1 VTHQALAGS
10 RIPTILI
17 GLLLA
22 GGLGATQPP
31 TERETADVIVVGA
44 GVAGLSAAYEAGHA
58 GARVLVIDMWSV
70 FGGHAVMSEGQVSMV
85 DTPFGRAR
93 GVVDSA
99 DLAYRDFVDY
109 GEDAN
114 EAWVRRYV
122 ESSRTELYDWLTSL
136 GVVFD
141 RLFHTHG
148 NSVPR
153 IHVPRSRGL
162 GLVGPIYRACLKDPD
177 IAFRWNTK
185 VERLLVEEGRI
196 RGVEGLDMRTGQR
209 VRWRSGAVVLATG
222 GFQSNLALVRKHWPS
237 ALPQP
242 ERLLAGSGVN
252 AMGSGLGLAESVGGR
267 VARLD
272 HQWNY
277 VTGLEDPRFPGQGR
291 GLNVRTA
298 DAIWVNAE
306 GRRFVNEYQGR
317 AYATKFTFPAVARQ
331 PGATFWA
338 VFDQDNRA
346 NFYVAG
352 TDWADRAQVE
362 RWILDNRSV
371 VKSATTIA
379 QLATDVGLP
388 AAALDETV
396 RTYNRFVD
404 GGEDADFHRFS
415 RERPTSGRDAEFRPR
430 RIERSPF
437 YAMQLRPVTRKSMG
451 GVVIDLDCR
460 VVDQGQ
466 QPIRGLYA
474 AGELTGLAGINGKA
488 GLEGTFLG
496 PSMLTGRV
504 AGRTAVSDSRARAG
518 ASGPAAPATEDR
530 PTFALTADQLSR
542 GCLVCHDIAGLAAT
556 PRPGYLHFEQVHRQ
570 VLERR
575 FDCAICHVKLTS
587 AGPHR
592 VDALAHSETCAMCH
606 GSGAP

>member
-1 VTHQALAGS
+1 MTHQAIAGA
-10 RIPTILI
+10 RIPAILI

-22 GGLGATQPP
+22 GAIGATQRRA
-31 TERETADVIVVGA
+31 EGEAADVIVVGA
-44 GVAGLSAAYEAGHA
+44 GVAGLSAAYEAGRA
-58 GARVLVIDMWSV
+58 GASVVVIDMWSV

-93 GVVDSA
+93 GVVDSV

-122 ESSRTELYDWLTSL
+122 ESSRTELFDWLTSL

-162 GLVGPIYRACLKDPD
+162 GLVGPIYRACLKDPG
-177 IAFRWNTK
+177 ISFRWNTK
-185 VERLLVEEGRI
+185 IEKLLVEDGRI
-196 RGVEGLDMRTGQR
+196 RGVEGLDLRTGQR
-209 VRWRSGAVVLATG
+209 ARWRAGAVVLATG
-222 GFQSNLALVRKHWPS
+222 GFQSNLALVRQHWPS

-252 AMGSGLGLAESVGGR
+252 AMGSGLGLVEAVGGQ

-338 VFDQDNRA
+338 VFDQDNRRELLR
-346 NFYVAG
+346 G
-352 TDWADRAQVE
+352 GHRLGRQSADRSLDSRQPVGRQV
-362 RWILDNRSV
+362 RADDR
-371 VKSATTIA
+371 ATC
-379 QLATDVGLP
+379 DRRRP
-388 AAALDETV
+388 AGHALDETV
-396 RTYNRFVD
+396 RAYNRSVD
-404 GGEDADFHRFS
+404 AGEDSGLPPFLPQSVRRRGAT
-415 RERPTSGRDAEFRPR
+415 PT
-430 RIERSPF
+430 
-437 YAMQLRPVTRKSMG
+437 
-451 GVVIDLDCR
+451 IDLD
-460 VVDQGQ
+460 
-466 QPIRGLYA
+466 A
-474 AGELTGLAGINGKA
+474 SNGRRS
-488 GLEGTFLG
+488 TRC
-496 PSMLTGRV
+496 S
-504 AGRTAVSDSRARAG
+504 
-518 ASGPAAPATEDR
+518 SG
-530 PTFALTADQLSR
+530 LSR
-542 GCLVCHDIAGLAAT
+542 GRAWAAWSSISRVAWSTSGNNRFPRST
-556 PRPGYLHFEQVHRQ
+556 PP
-570 VLERR
+570 
-575 FDCAICHVKLTS
+575 AS
-587 AGPHR
+587 
-592 VDALAHSETCAMCH
+592 
-606 GSGAP
+606 

>member
-1 VTHQALAGS
+1 VTHQPIPGA
-10 RIPTILI
+10 RIPAILI

-22 GGLGATQPP
+22 GAIGATQRRA
-31 TERETADVIVVGA
+31 EGEAADVIVVGA
-44 GVAGLSAAYEAGHA
+44 GVAGLSAAYEAGRA
-58 GARVLVIDMWSV
+58 GASVVVIDMWSV

-93 GVVDSA
+93 GVVDSV
-99 DLAYRDFVDY
+99 DLAHRDFVDY

-122 ESSRTELYDWLTSL
+122 ESSRTELFDWLTSL

-162 GLVGPIYRACLKDPD
+162 GLVGPIYRACLKDPG
-177 IAFRWNTK
+177 ISFRWNTK
-185 VERLLVEEGRI
+185 IERLLVEDGRI

-209 VRWRSGAVVLATG
+209 ARWRAGAVVLATG
-222 GFQSNLALVRKHWPS
+222 GFQSNLALVRQHWPS

-252 AMGSGLGLAESVGGR
+252 AMGSGLGLVEAVGGR

-298 DAIWVNAE
+298 DAIWVNAG

-338 VFDQDNRA
+338 VFDHDNRA

-352 TDWADRAQVE
+352 TDWADKAQVD

-371 VKSATTIA
+371 VKSAPTIA
-379 QLATDVGLP
+379 QLAIDVGLP
-388 AAALDETV
+388 ATALDETV
-396 RTYNRFVD
+396 RAYNRFVD
-404 GGEDADFHRFS
+404 AGEDADFRRFS
-415 RERPTSGRDAEFRPR
+415 RERPTSGRDADYRPR
-430 RIERSPF
+430 RIERPPF

-451 GVVIDLDCR
+451 GVVIDLEGR
-460 VVDQGQ
+460 VVDQRQ
-466 QPIRGLYA
+466 QPIPALYA

-504 AGRTAVSDSRARAG
+504 AGRTAVSDSRARSA
-518 ASGPAAPATEDR
+518 AAAPAAAATEDR
-530 PTFALTADQLSR
+530 PAFALTADQLSR
-542 GCLVCHDIAGLAAT
+542 GCLVCHDIAGLTAT
-556 PRPGYLHFEQVHRQ
+556 PRRGYLHFEQVHRK
-570 VLERR
+570 VLERQL
-575 FDCAICHVKLTS
+575 DCASCHATPAS

-592 VDALAHSETCAMCH
+592 VDSLVHSETCAMCH